1 MSPLTPTLVPREWR
15 AVINPWTPDHEL
27 SRVLTLRGAILWS
40 YSHIERRLME
50 FAIMCSNT
58 PEYRDVSDKAPFR
71 RAARIAYLRR
81 VLEQDGPLKRI
92 SPLGT
97 AILDRYEASAEIR
110 NRMAHADIDL
120 VAPEFTRFIE
130 IAMDGQDISERWFN
144 YYPGDLELHAIK
156 AARFSKAVQRL
167 HYRVLQ
173 AKAPDDRPA
182 SPE

>member
-1 MSPLTPTLVPREWR
+1 MMVPKEWR
-15 AVINPWTPDHEL
+15 AVRNPWLRDDEL
-27 SRVLTLRGAILWS
+27 ARVLVLRGVILWS

-58 PEYRDVSDKAPFR
+58 PEYRDVSEKAPFR
-71 RAARIAYLRR
+71 RVARIAYLRR
-81 VLEQDGPLKRI
+81 VLEQDGPLKRV
-92 SPLGT
+92 SRLGT
-97 AILDRYEASAEIR
+97 AILDRYEDSAEIR
-110 NRMAHADIDL
+110 NRMAHADIDM

-130 IAMDGQDISERWFN
+130 IAMDDQDITERWFN
-144 YYPGDLELHAIK
+144 YYPGDLERQAIK

-173 AKAPDDRPA
+173 AKEPDTGSA